1 MSKEFYIS
9 ANRRVVVKNQKDDY
23 IIFIEEIGSELKTIK
38 FPAKRWAQLVAFEY
52 YIDQNISKL
61 LNKVEKV
68 SFQAHIGGGI
78 YVSVT
83 SGFDCVDIKRILL
96 QQNQR
101 FPVSQQKRN
110 RVTSHRMGKTK
121 TNVS

>member
-9 ANRRVVVKNQKDDY
+9 ANRRVALKNQEDDY
-23 IIFIEEIGSELKTIK
+23 IIIIEEIGSELKTIR

-52 YIDQNISKL
+52 YIDQNINKL
-61 LNKVEKV
+61 LGKVEKV
-68 SFQAHIGGGI
+68 SFQAHIGGGMRI
-78 YVSVT
+78 SNIRFRVREYQ
-83 SGFDCVDIKRILL
+83 RILL
-96 QQNQR
+96 QQKQKC
-101 FPVSQQKRN
+101 PVSQQKRN